1 MIALRYVYP
10 TVRSIGS
17 IQITYG
23 LFLRKKMELNLIQNR
38 LTFLREAEKLK
49 NVTRFSHTSN
59 GRQESTAEHS
69 WRLCLMAVV
78 FADQF
83 KDIDLEK
90 LLKMCLIHDLGE
102 AIHGDIPAILKDQFP
117 TKNQQ
122 EKQDLY
128 QLTECLDDQPQI
140 LIRSLWQEYEDATT
154 PEAKI
159 VKALDKLET
168 ILQHNQGINSP
179 DFDYEFNLSYGEKY
193 TNDSPL
199 LKQIRAILDQETQE
213 KIKMNIHIRDEN
225 PSDIQSIFDLT
236 QAAFATEEHSSHTEQ
251 FIVNALRNSN
261 QLTLSLVA
269 ACNIKIIG
277 HIAFSPVQISD
288 GTTGWY
294 GLGPISVLPEYQGQ
308 GIGSKLM
315 HAGLEAL
322 KDLDAVGCVL
332 LGDPQYYG
340 RFGFKADSR
349 LVLAGVPAEYFQIL
363 PFTEDVP
370 TGEVVYADA
379 FNATA

>member
-1 MIALRYVYP
+1 
-10 TVRSIGS
+10 
-17 IQITYG
+17 
-23 LFLRKKMELNLIQNR
+23 MELNVIQNR

-69 WRLCLMAVV
+69 WRLCLMAVI

-83 KDIDLEK
+83 KDIDFEK
-90 LLKMCLIHDLGE
+90 LLKICLIHDLGE

-117 TKNQQ
+117 AKNQQ

-128 QLTECLDDQPQI
+128 QLTECLDDQPQM

-199 LKQIRAILDQETQE
+199 LKQIRAILDEETQE
-213 KIKMNIHIRDEN
+213 RIKMNIHIRDEN
-225 PSDIQSIFDLT
+225 PSDIERIFNLT
-236 QAAFATEEHSSHTEQ
+236 KAAFATEQHSSHTEQ

-269 ACNIKIIG
+269 ACNNKIIG

-288 GTTGWY
+288 GTTTGWY

-308 GIGSKLM
+308 GVGSKLM
-315 HAGLEAL
+315 YAGIEAL

-332 LGDPQYYG
+332 LGEPEYYG

-363 PFTEDVP
+363 PFTEYVP
-370 TGEVVYADA
+370 TGEVVYSDA
-379 FNATA
+379 FNATE